1 MLFSCTHAAGVPYDG
16 VANNVTVSV
25 SLPITILYSLLA
37 GCGIGF
43 TGVCLVF
50 NIIFRKNK

>member
-16 VANNVTVSV
+16 VASNVTVSV
-25 SLPITILYSLLA
+25 SLPITILYSILA